1 MALKYT
7 SPTRF
12 HERKKKMRSLLHVS
26 DSHNPISPG
35 LSPYA
40 MRILNISSLLVIDLL
55 DAEGRPST
63 KQRCRAANQI
73 LQGLCASTSLE

>member
-1 MALKYT
+1 MALIYT

-12 HERKKKMRSLLHVS
+12 HEEEEKTRSILHLP
-26 DSHNPISPG
+26 DGHNPTSSG

-40 MRILNISSLLVIDLL
+40 IILNVSSLLVFDVL